1 MPGLLDD
8 LQADDTTKDQFGQT
22 QADRRQPI
30 WAGLIKA
37 GLLGVGA
44 GGDLMP
50 ADRAK
55 MIAQMG
61 GAIGDIPDEVMKYR
75 GEAAQ
80 QTLRGQQVATAKTKL
95 DNIAKLQALAK
106 TPEFLDSVKDLKPH
120 ERIAMQAAIDAGDI
134 DALAKITGQVGTGAY
149 KDQMLDIARLRQA
162 TSEDRAKIAEEK
174 ANRSFG
180 GGTLGS
186 VLDILTNGDPGS
198 KEYATAYNH
207 YATINSKPSVD
218 KNGNAIYVDPDMSK
232 FRQPTYN
239 ASAPPPVPPPPPAGG
254 PPAPV
259 PPGAPT
265 PAPVPVP
272 VPAPVPVPGAPPP
285 GPAPGPTPVPA
296 PVLPPVP
303 APVPAP
309 APVPPRSGKILSVDP
324 NAVPQKP
331 VPLNEGQLK
340 GITGGLNIL
349 DQIEQLN
356 HELDTKPNIKI
367 GAAANQV
374 LNNAGRA
381 GQTVLDR
388 MDPDGV
394 KARALIASLTA
405 NKIKELSGTAASDQ
419 EVSRLVALMPQPT
432 DNPDTIRQKL
442 PVFQRELDII
452 LKAHHTNLKG
462 TNSNMPEG
470 LEKRYGDKKPAAS
483 GGGAKPKV
491 KRFNLQTGKVEEVE
505 GG

>member
-8 LQADDTTKDQFGQT
+8 LQADDTTKDEFGQT

-30 WAGLIKA
+30 WSGLVKA
-37 GLLGVGA
+37 GLLGVAA

-61 GAIGDIPDEVMKYR
+61 GAIGDIPKEMMDYR
-75 GEAAQ
+75 SGAAQ

-106 TPEFLDSVKDLKPH
+106 TPEFLDSIKDLKPH

-134 DALAKITGQVGTGAY
+134 DAFAKITGQIGTGAY
-149 KDQMLDIARLRQA
+149 KDQMLDISRVRAA
-162 TSEDRAKIAEEK
+162 TAEDRARIAEEK
-174 ANRSFG
+174 ADKSFG

-186 VLDILTNGDPGS
+186 VLDILTNGDPAS

-239 ASAPPPVPPPPPAGG
+239 ASAPPPVLPPPPAGG

-272 VPAPVPVPGAPPP
+272 VPAPAPGAPLP

-296 PVLPPVP
+296 PVLPAPAPVP
-303 APVPAP
+303 APVPPPTP
-309 APVPPRSGKILSVDP
+309 APTSGKILRVEP
-324 NAVPQKP
+324 NVVPQKP

-349 DQIEQLN
+349 DQIDQLN

-381 GQTVLDR
+381 GQTFLDR

-394 KARALIASLTA
+394 RARALIASLTA
-405 NKIKELSGTAASDQ
+405 EKIKELSGTAASDQ
-419 EVSRLVALMPQPT
+419 EVTRLVALMPQPT

-442 PVFQRELDII
+442 PVFQRALDVI

-462 TNSNMPEG
+462 TNVNMPEG
-470 LEKRYGDKKPAAS
+470 LAQRYGDKKGGSGDSTVRKFNPA
-483 GGGAKPKV
+483 
-491 KRFNLQTGKVEEVE
+491 TGKIE
-505 GG
+505 